1 MAALGSNPHIPDWDR
16 RRKETGLKVLLC
28 SIVAAGLIATVCQIV
43 LTRFVGESSA
53 QAYSTSAT
61 RL

>member
-1 MAALGSNPHIPDWDR
+1 MKMLM
-16 RRKETGLKVLLC
+16 C
-28 SIVAAGLIATVCQIV
+28 SIVAAGLIAAACQAV

-53 QAYSTSAT
+53 QAYSTTST

>member
-1 MAALGSNPHIPDWDR
+1 M
-16 RRKETGLKVLLC
+16 KVLLC
-28 SIVAAGLIATVCQIV
+28 SIVAAALIATACQAV

-53 QAYSTSAT
+53 QAYSTSST

>member
-1 MAALGSNPHIPDWDR
+1 MKVLMCSVLAAALI
-16 RRKETGLKVLLC
+16 
-28 SIVAAGLIATVCQIV
+28 AAASQVV

-53 QAYSTSAT
+53 QAYSTAST

>member
-1 MAALGSNPHIPDWDR
+1 MLMTPIWGDCLEEP
-16 RRKETGLKVLLC
+16 GLKVLMC
-28 SIVAAGLIATVCQIV
+28 SIVAAGLIATACQIV